1 MHLKGW
7 KASESYRKFLRTCGP
22 RQVRDKFYERW
33 LTWMFTTGHA
43 VHALVGNIAACPR
56 TFMLLGLAYPS
67 RAVADYA
74 QEDLF
79 PV

>member
-1 MHLKGW
+1 M
-7 KASESYRKFLRTCGP
+7 
-22 RQVRDKFYERW
+22 RDKLYERW
-33 LTWMFTTGHA
+33 LTRMFTTERA
-43 VHALVGNIAACPR
+43 VHALVGNIAARPR

-67 RAVADYA
+67 HAVANYV